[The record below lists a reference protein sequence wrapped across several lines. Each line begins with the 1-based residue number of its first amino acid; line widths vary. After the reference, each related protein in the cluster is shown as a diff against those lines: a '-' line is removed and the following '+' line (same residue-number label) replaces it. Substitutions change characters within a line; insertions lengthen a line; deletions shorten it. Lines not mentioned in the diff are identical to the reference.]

1 MDVSQFLTSEF
12 VWLALALLGSGVIA
26 GITAGLL
33 GVGGGIVVVPVL
45 FHVFGLLGVDE
56 TVRMQMAVGTSLATI
71 IPTSISSALSHH
83 KRGAIN
89 FEIIRLWSPGIL
101 LGVVIGSLIVR
112 AADHQWLTGFFA
124 TMALLMAANMAF
136 AKEEWRL
143 SDGLPARWIQSALST
158 IMGIVSTLMGIGG
171 GTMGVTLMTLF
182 GVHIRNAVATSA
194 GLGLVIGIPAAVGFA
209 INGWNVPARPAGSIG
224 YINLVGFIL
233 IVPATILMA
242 PTGAKIAHSISRKA
256 LLRAFA
262 IFLTLTSIKMFFDL
276 LS

>member
-1 MDVSQFLTSEF
+1 MDLSQFLTAEF
-12 VWLALALLGSGVIA
+12 AWLAVALLASGVVA

-33 GVGGGIVVVPVL
+33 GIGGGIVVVPVL
-45 FHVFGLLGVDE
+45 FHVFGLVGVDE

-89 FEIIRLWSPGIL
+89 FEIIRNWSPGIL
-101 LGVVIGSLIVR
+101 IGVVIGSFIVR
-112 AADHQWLTGFFA
+112 TAEHQWLTAFFA
-124 TMALLMAANMAF
+124 TVALLLAANMAF

-143 SDGLPARWIQSALST
+143 SQSLPARWIQWALST

-182 GVHIRNAVATSA
+182 GIHIRNAVATSA
-194 GLGLVIGIPAAVGFA
+194 GLGLVIGVPAAIGYVL
-209 INGWNVPARPAGSIG
+209 NGLDIPARPAGSLG
-224 YINLVGFIL
+224 YVNLVGFCL

-262 IFLTLTSIKMFFDL
+262 VFLALTSAKMFWDL
-276 LS
+276 SN

>member
-1 MDVSQFLTSEF
+1 MDPSQFFTPDF
-12 VWLALALLGSGVIA
+12 AWLALALLASGVVA
-26 GITAGLL
+26 GVTAGLL

-45 FHVFGLLGVDE
+45 FHVFGLIGVDE

-71 IPTSISSALSHH
+71 IPTSISSTLSHH

-89 FEIIRLWSPGIL
+89 FEIVRNWAPGIL
-101 LGVVIGSLIVR
+101 LGVVVGSLIIR
-112 AADHQWLTGFFA
+112 NAEHQWLTGFFA
-124 TMALLMAANMAF
+124 TVALLLAANMAF

-143 SDGLPARWIQSALST
+143 SDSLPARWVQTSIST
-158 IMGIVSTLMGIGG
+158 VMGTVSTLMGIGG

-182 GVHIRNAVATSA
+182 GIHIRNAVATSA
-194 GLGLVIGIPAAVGFA
+194 GLGLVIGVPAAIGFV
-209 INGWNVPARPAGSIG
+209 INGWSVPDRPAGSLG
-224 YINLVGFIL
+224 YVNLVGFAF

-242 PTGAKIAHSISRKA
+242 PIGAKIAHSISRKA

-262 IFLTLTSIKMFFDL
+262 IFLALTSFKMFYDI